1 MLQNSALTPEIEE
14 WRGIIRQHALDCGL
28 DFFEVLYELVD
39 YDEMNMI
46 AAYGGFPVRYPHW
59 RWGMQFEELQ
69 KQYSYGLA
77 KIYELVINNDPCYAY
92 LMRCNPLVD
101 QKLVMA
107 HVYGHSDFFK
117 NNCWFTHTTHMLP
130 ESRFSISPISGVIRS
145 CSGDLRSLLNPNLA
159 LEFI

>member
-1 MLQNSALTPEIEE
+1 MFHDRDLTPELVE
-14 WRGIIRQHALDCGL
+14 WKDTIRQVAVDSGL
-28 DFFEVLYELVD
+28 DFFEVLFEMVD

-69 KQYSYGLA
+69 KQYSYGMA

-101 QKLVMA
+101 QKLVMS

-117 NNCWFTHTTHMLP
+117 NNAWFGKGLD
-130 ESRFSISPISGVIRS
+130 ESDWTFARLIRELS
-145 CSGDLRSLLNPNLA
+145 KKYFIFNLSA
-159 LEFI
+159 FIPFIQY